1 MAQEVLMAVEMQ
13 RRKLLILENDRS
25 LRRELE
31 QIFSDLDVTSTETS
45 DQALALVRRLEPD
58 VVLFDL
64 GAAREPA
71 VAAQSLE
78 LLRQIL
84 NLAPDTKIIAMTEHD
99 ARELAVQAVGLGA
112 ADFYHK
118 PLDAGVLSIVVR
130 RAFRIRELEEENWRL
145 REQTGSMAL
154 DGIIGVSDAMRS
166 LCRSIEKVA
175 PTNATVLLLGD
186 SGTGKELL
194 ARAVHRL
201 SGRSHKPFVAINCA
215 AIPDTLLES
224 ELFGYEKGAFTGA
237 AKRTPGKLES
247 ADTGTIFL
255 DEIGEMPAS
264 LQAKMLR
271 VLQERTV
278 ERIGGRTPIPLD
290 LRIVCATNRNL
301 DALIGAGTFR
311 DDLYYR
317 ISEVTVRVPPLRE
330 RQGDGLL
337 LAQFLLQ
344 QMAERFGRPTRG
356 LAPDA
361 IRAIQ
366 AHRWPGN
373 VRELENRIKGAVIMA
388 EGAVVTA
395 NDLGLQDPGDDPE
408 YLNLR
413 VARQRAEAQA
423 ARQALAVAKGNLSR
437 AAELLGVT
445 RPTLYDLLEKHRI
458 DAAQFGRNAPPSEPA
473 PDQTATRGPCRRPAS
488 GLARLP
494 QLTVSSDC
502 RSPRR
507 TTSSRVPPSCRRLP
521 QSSMCLRAGWRR
533 RTSRGRR
540 CRRESRPCNSATRFR
555 SGSCSP

>member
-1 MAQEVLMAVEMQ
+1 MVASMQ
-13 RRKLLILENDRS
+13 RRKLLILENDRA

-31 QIFSDLDVTSTETS
+31 AIFSDLDVTVSETS
-45 DQALALVRRLEPD
+45 EQALATVRRTEPD

-64 GAAREPA
+64 GTAPKPA

-84 NLAPDTKIIAMTEHD
+84 NISPDTKIIAMTEHD
-99 ARELAVQAVGLGA
+99 ARELAVAAVGLGA

-130 RAFRIRELEEENWRL
+130 RALRIRELEEENWRL
-145 REQTGSMAL
+145 RERTGAMAL
-154 DGIIGVSDAMRS
+154 EGIIGVSDAIRS

-175 PTNATVLLLGD
+175 PTNTTVLLLGE

-194 ARAVHRL
+194 ARALHRL

-237 AKRTPGKLES
+237 ARRTTGKLES
-247 ADTGTIFL
+247 ADGGTVFL
-255 DEIGEMPAS
+255 DEIGEMPPS
-264 LQAKMLR
+264 LQAKLLR
-271 VLQERTV
+271 VVQERTV
-278 ERIGGRTPIPLD
+278 ERIGGRTPVVLD
-290 LRIVCATNRNL
+290 LRIVCATNRKL
-301 DALIGAGTFR
+301 DTLIGNGGFR
-311 DDLYYR
+311 DDLFYR
-317 ISEVTVRVPPLRE
+317 ISEVIVRVPALRD
-330 RQGDGLL
+330 RQGDSLL
-337 LAQFLLQ
+337 LAQLLLQ
-344 QMAERFGRPTRG
+344 QNSARLGKPTRG

-395 NDLGLQDPGDDPE
+395 GDLGLEDPGDDPE

-423 ARQALAVAKGNLSR
+423 VRQSLAMTQGNLSR

-445 RPTLYDLLEKHRI
+445 RPTLYDLLDKHGI
-458 DAAQFGRNAPPSEPA
+458 DAVQFGRHTAATAAGGEVPA
-473 PDQTATRGPCRRPAS
+473 PANGE
-488 GLARLP
+488 
-494 QLTVSSDC
+494 
-502 RSPRR
+502 
-507 TTSSRVPPSCRRLP
+507 
-521 QSSMCLRAGWRR
+521 AG
-533 RTSRGRR
+533 GN
-540 CRRESRPCNSATRFR
+540 E
-555 SGSCSP
+555 

>member
-1 MAQEVLMAVEMQ
+1 MTRTSSKVESMESRMNGEFQ
-13 RRKLLILENDRS
+13 RCKLLILENDRA

-31 QIFSDLDVTSTETS
+31 GIFSDLSVTSSETS
-45 DQALALVRRLEPD
+45 EQALALVRRIEPD

-64 GAAREPA
+64 GAAHDAA
-71 VAAQSLE
+71 VAAQSLD

-84 NLAPDTKIIAMTEHD
+84 HLAPDTKIIAMTEHD

-145 REQTGSMAL
+145 REKTGAMAL
-154 DGIIGVSDAMRS
+154 EGIIGVSDAMRQ

-194 ARAVHRL
+194 ARALHRL
-201 SGRSHKPFVAINCA
+201 SGRSHQPFVAINCA

-237 AKRTPGKLES
+237 AKRTLGKLELAS
-247 ADTGTIFL
+247 GGTVFL
-255 DEIGEMPAS
+255 DEMGEMPAS
-264 LQAKMLR
+264 LQAKLLR

-278 ERIGGRTPIPLD
+278 ERIGGREPIALD
-290 LRIVCATNRNL
+290 LRIICATHRNL
-301 DALIGAGTFR
+301 DQLIAGSSFR
-311 DDLYYR
+311 EDLYYR
-317 ISEVTVRVPPLRE
+317 ISEVSIRVPPLRE
-330 RQGDGLL
+330 RQGDSLL

-344 QMAERFGRPTRG
+344 STAERFGRPTRG

-413 VARQRAEAQA
+413 VARTRAETQA
-423 ARQALAVAKGNLSR
+423 VRQALAVARGNLSR

-445 RPTLYDLLEKHRI
+445 RPTLYDLLEKHHI
-458 DAAQFGRNAPPSEPA
+458 DAAQFGKSTAPE
-473 PDQTATRGPCRRPAS
+473 TPAS
-488 GLARLP
+488 
-494 QLTVSSDC
+494 
-502 RSPRR
+502 
-507 TTSSRVPPSCRRLP
+507 
-521 QSSMCLRAGWRR
+521 
-533 RTSRGRR
+533 
-540 CRRESRPCNSATRFR
+540 
-555 SGSCSP
+555 